1 MMVVVTNLG
10 NISYLVKTM
19 KYNYEKAVMLF
30 NDAVD
35 WNNAAK
41 NIKDLQKAADNFLK
55 NCYNVGIKY
64 EKR

>member
-30 NDAVD
+30 EIITNHSSTA
-35 WNNAAK
+35 
-41 NIKDLQKAADNFLK
+41 ISRSESLQYEFLHSQEQPLH
-55 NCYNVGIKY
+55 YL
-64 EKR
+64 

>member
-1 MMVVVTNLG
+1 M
-10 NISYLVKTM
+10 KTM

-30 NDAVD
+30 NDAVE

-41 NIKDLQKAADNFLK
+41 NIKDLQKAADSFLK